1 MDNVIDSDVGT
12 PGFSLRTA
20 YYLAYASKAAYEGP
34 GDWTEELGLGDK
46 VKLFTQGQF
55 HGFVGFL
62 DPVILLVLRGTQN
75 LDNWLTDADTPLVS
89 RAPYP
94 GRVHLGFARA
104 VDQVWPEVRK
114 LLAALPKRP
123 VWVTGHSLGGAL
135 ATLAAL
141 RLVQDGYEVRGVYT
155 YGSPR
160 VGNRFFHSFYNQ
172 TNYRFVNNDDVVPHL
187 PFRWC
192 YKHVG
197 QLELLDAQGNLIQED
212 AAWRAKKRAL
222 RSQAKRVQQAHRVA
236 STRPRTLAEF
246 EGVAGFERV
255 TDHYIDN
262 YLAALAKVVERL
274 SPAAQ
279 PAQLVGEGAEL
290 VGR

>member
-1 MDNVIDSDVGT
+1 MDNVIDSVIDSDIGT
-12 PGFSLRTA
+12 PGFSVRTA

-34 GDWTEELGLGDK
+34 GDWSEKLGLGGN
-46 VKLFTQGQF
+46 VTSFSRGQY

-62 DPVILLVLRGTQN
+62 EPVILLALRGTQN
-75 LDNWLTDADTPLVS
+75 LDNWLTNADTPLVPHP
-89 RAPYP
+89 PYP

-123 VWVTGHSLGGAL
+123 LWVTGHSLGGAM
-135 ATLAAL
+135 ATLASL
-141 RLVQDGYEVRGVYT
+141 RLVQDGYEVRAVYT

-160 VGNRFFHSFYNQ
+160 VGNRSFHSSYNQ

-197 QLELLDAQGNLIQED
+197 QIELLDGQGNLIQED
-212 AAWRAKKRAL
+212 AAWREKKRAL

-236 STRPRTLAEF
+236 NTPTRTLADF
-246 EGVAGFERV
+246 EGVAGFEGV

-262 YLAALAKVVERL
+262 YLAALAKVLDRL
-274 SPAAQ
+274 SPAAR
-279 PAQLVGEGAEL
+279 PA
-290 VGR
+290 